1 MFLFFKRSY
10 DFLMLLLSLFTIKL
24 PSTTGRVKQL
34 MLKMKR
40 QTLTQLLLAWLLL
53 AASQHPYFTINVQA
67 VESGNHSPLFPL
79 SSIYLFV

>member
-1 MFLFFKRSY
+1 MFLFFKCSY

-24 PSTTGRVKQL
+24 PSTTGRVQQL

-67 VESGNHSPLFPL
+67 VESGNHSHLFPL
-79 SSIYLFV
+79 FSIYLFV